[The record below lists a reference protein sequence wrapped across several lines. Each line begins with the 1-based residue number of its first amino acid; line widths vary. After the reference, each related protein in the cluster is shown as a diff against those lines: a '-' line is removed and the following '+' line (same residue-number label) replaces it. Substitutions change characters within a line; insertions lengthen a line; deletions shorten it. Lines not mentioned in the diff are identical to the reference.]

1 MVILPRNE
9 ISRMR
14 ALAVLA
20 ILMGVVLLAGIVGG
34 VVAATA
40 ARIGLGLIAL
50 SGIALGAVLL
60 VSMRGPSKIVLFH
73 QGDRTI
79 LATNHLHQ
87 ANRLRFFR
95 DVLGEHSFAF
105 SDEDRERWSALTREG
120 FHPVFNVQG
129 LRKTYL
135 LSLCFM
141 TFDEVYVFDH
151 LGRWD
156 FFDCRNTSEPTYSS
170 RGVSP
175 FRDDSVVPGRDQQP
189 ATE

>member
-9 ISRMR
+9 VARTRTIAVF
-14 ALAVLA
+14 ALALGVIVLVGMVRGEDLA
-20 ILMGVVLLAGIVGG
+20 AGFRLALGLVALAGIVLS
-34 VVAATA
+34 VVH
-40 ARIGLGLIAL
+40 IL
-50 SGIALGAVLL
+50 
-60 VSMRGPSKIVLFH
+60 SMRGPGKIVLFH
-73 QGDRTI
+73 QGEQTI

-105 SDEDRERWSALTREG
+105 SDEDRERWSTLAREG
-120 FHPVFNVQG
+120 FHPVFNVRG

-135 LSLCFM
+135 LSLSFM

-156 FFDCRNTSEPTYSS
+156 FFDCRNTSEPTYST

-175 FRDDSVVPGRDQQP
+175 FRDDSVVPQTRKQP
-189 ATE
+189 A

>member
-9 ISRMR
+9 NSRMR

-20 ILMGVVLLAGIVGG
+20 ALMGATLLAGAIGG
-34 VVAATA
+34 VIAP
-40 ARIGLGLIAL
+40 IGGRLLLGLVAL
-50 SGIALGAVLL
+50 AGVALAVVLL
-60 VSMRGPSKIVLFH
+60 VSMRGPSKMVLFH
-73 QGDRTI
+73 QGEWTI

-120 FHPVFNVQG
+120 FHPVFNVHG

-170 RGVSP
+170 RGISP
-175 FRDDSVVPGRDQQP
+175 FRDDSVVPIQGSQP
-189 ATE
+189 ATQ